1 MSPQMISPDE
11 ALKRLWIDQGIEQKL
26 NAIIDESRKLVDET
40 KVTANLDKTQM
51 SNLLGVALQT
61 ESARVVANY
70 IRYQMGRDT
79 KGTTWR
85 AGEFGEK
92 LATHLERLEEEAKAI
107 AQDAAQQAADPP
119 TQADIDRA
127 WIGLVRQFVG
137 QLNRYFV
144 YKRTAEGRE
153 EAPK

>member
-1 MSPQMISPDE
+1 MSLQAISQDE
-11 ALKRLWIDQGIEQKL
+11 ALKRLWIEQGIEEHL
-26 NAIIDESRKLVDET
+26 NTLIGEARKLVDDT
-40 KVTANLDKTQM
+40 KITTYLDKSQM

-61 ESARVVANY
+61 ESALVVVNY

-79 KGTTWR
+79 KKTGWR

-92 LATHLERLEEEAKAI
+92 LVAQLEGFKTEAAAI
-107 AQDAAQQAADPP
+107 AQDAASRAADPP
-119 TQADIDRA
+119 AQADTDRA
-127 WIGLVRQFVG
+127 WIGLVRQFIG

-153 EAPK
+153 EP